1 MWYAYAVG
9 FGYAIIVGYLLIKPV
24 MFIMWSYE
32 DRSLKSRWQPA
43 LIGVIER
50 IFYISSLLMN
60 HYEFIGLWLILKMAG
75 HILGKE
81 PSDRIFYMETL
92 IGNAIS
98 LLYAGVG
105 FQMISWIKKE
115 EWFWAAIIPSLLITA
130 TYYFYRYLE
139 TLANKNQ
146 KS

>member
-50 IFYISSLLMN
+50 ILGLLPIEWATFKT
-60 HYEFIGLWLILKMAG
+60 YSAG
-75 HILGKE
+75 NMQV
-81 PSDRIFYMETL
+81 RTL
-92 IGNAIS
+92 RRKYS
-98 LLYAGVG
+98 
-105 FQMISWIKKE
+105 
-115 EWFWAAIIPSLLITA
+115 
-130 TYYFYRYLE
+130 
-139 TLANKNQ
+139 
-146 KS
+146 